1 MHIEYF
7 DYFYQVA
14 KIKSI
19 SKVAKQIHISQSAL
33 SQQLQKLEDSL
44 GYKLLERSNKGVI
57 LTEMGEIVLKYS
69 ENLTNIYNKMLLELD
84 HGSDESNSVLM
95 EACPSISNY
104 ALPCSL
110 YKMKEKF
117 PSHKYQL
124 ITNVSRNIKSNVIN
138 DISDIGFVY
147 GKSNESALSY
157 YEIGKNKFVLTSSYY
172 YDVPKSIDLED
183 LFKYPL
189 ISMTIQDEVR
199 DKIDVLLKSNGYSY
213 DDLKV
218 LFILDTIEAVK
229 SSLHKNYGLAFL
241 PYIAI
246 KEELYHKQFKII
258 NVDKF
263 NVDMDVYMIGK
274 KNNPKAKAVQDF
286 IDYFKIIGEKSF
298 C

>member
-199 DKIDVLLKSNGYSY
+199 DKIDVLLKNNGYSY

>member
-274 KNNPKAKAVQDF
+274 KNSPKSKAVQDF